1 MSILWAKL
9 IPWTQRKPGILY
21 QLDTGEC
28 RTADAAQDDSREVLE
43 AIERLSEHDRITLA
57 RKLEAIHAQSR
68 TRH

>member
-28 RTADAAQDDSREVLE
+28 RTADAAQDDFREVLE